1 MGLRTPDVD
10 SFLIEECR
18 GCVANRDYFNSV
30 FVDQSV
36 SGNAAYI
43 SETLYYRSPIREF
56 QLEKVSGPFN
66 LVDNTSPVRLHPAIG
81 SAITNLITGYYFRPR
96 CSFLRL
102 ICIHI
107 P

>member
-18 GCVANRDYFNSV
+18 GCVANRDYFHSV

-56 QLEKVSGPFN
+56 QLEKVSGPVN
-66 LVDNTSPVRLHPAIG
+66 QVDNASPGRLPPAIS
-81 SAITNLITGYYFRPR
+81 SANPHCLPGYDFSHPVPFIR
-96 CSFLRL
+96 
-102 ICIHI
+102 
-107 P
+107 